1 MLIIFFFF
9 CIIIIGI
16 CFSIYSFKRFYNAV
30 PLLVGFF
37 TISFGVIL
45 FMCSLETALDT
56 QMNNDIDFQNKIMER
71 DILIYRVEKGEDLPG
86 YELLHSQ
93 IMDFNADLRETKEC
107 ANNPW
112 VNWFYNKEIAEKID
126 YIEYE
131 ENSTQHLD

>member
-45 FMCSLETALDT
+45 FMGLLETALDT
-56 QMNNDIDFQNKIMER
+56 QINNDIDFQNIIMER
-71 DILIYRVEKGEDLPG
+71 DILIYRIEKGEDLPG

-112 VNWFYNKEIAEKID
+112 FNWFYNKKIAEKID

-131 ENSTQHLD
+131 ENNTQYLD